1 MGDYAEMTLDGT
13 LDEYTGE
20 YLGEGA
26 GYPRTR
32 RSYARTDQNKM
43 AGIYTTMRRA
53 GIYRKE
59 HSRPLLVGFHPD
71 KTAKDMSNKQL
82 CLYATDHFHKF
93 KKYINKIAE
102 EIRNHEDISNYFS
115 GTYHVGRDVLRE
127 ERSPYPSNDTEPEE

>member
-20 YLGEGA
+20 YLGDGV

-43 AGIYTTMRRA
+43 AGIYTFLRKS
-53 GIYRKE
+53 GIHRKE

-71 KTAKDMSNKQL
+71 ATAKDMSNKQL

-93 KKYINKIAE
+93 KKFINKVAE
-102 EIRNHEDISNYFS
+102 EIRKHEDINDYFV
-115 GTYHVGRDVLRE
+115 GTYHYGRDVMRE
-127 ERSPYPSNDTEPEE
+127 ERSPYPSPDTESEE